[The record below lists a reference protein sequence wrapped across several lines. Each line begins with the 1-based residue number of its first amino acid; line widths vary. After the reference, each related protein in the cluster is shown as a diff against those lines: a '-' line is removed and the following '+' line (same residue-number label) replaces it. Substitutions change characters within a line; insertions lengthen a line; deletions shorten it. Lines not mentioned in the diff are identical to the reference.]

1 MADQWF
7 SRGSDEGSHH
17 GSDHGAG
24 RRSYIGKT
32 SNCVVALVL
41 AASLIG
47 NGCAGVVMGSNSSG
61 SGGKPPGGTPPPAN
75 APQPQLSATPMSA
88 SFPLVAAGT
97 SGSQTI
103 TLQNDGTSGV
113 TISSAAV
120 TGAGFST
127 SGLLLPIGIAAGQR
141 TTFNVMFT
149 PSSAGNA
156 AGSVSL
162 VSDAPNS
169 PLVISAT
176 GTSLAATALLSSSV
190 SNLDFGSVLVGATA
204 LLGVTLMNAGN
215 ANLTLSSVL
224 AAGPGFGV
232 TGAGANTVL
241 TPGQTAALNVTFSP
255 SAPGTAGG
263 SIAIGSSAG
272 AVSVTLT
279 GSGGELSAH
288 TVALAWDPST
298 SDVVGYY
305 IYRALPNGA
314 LAKINPAPAVLTAY
328 TDASIQSGQT
338 YTYVV
343 TAVDANN
350 VESDYSDPVLAVI
363 P

>member
-1 MADQWF
+1 MADQWL

-120 TGAGFST
+120 TRAGFST
-127 SGLLLPIGIAAGQR
+127 SCLQLSICIAARLTMEVHQ
-141 TTFNVMFT
+141 T
-149 PSSAGNA
+149 SS
-156 AGSVSL
+156 
-162 VSDAPNS
+162 
-169 PLVISAT
+169 T
-176 GTSLAATALLSSSV
+176 
-190 SNLDFGSVLVGATA
+190 
-204 LLGVTLMNAGN
+204 
-215 ANLTLSSVL
+215 
-224 AAGPGFGV
+224 
-232 TGAGANTVL
+232 
-241 TPGQTAALNVTFSP
+241 
-255 SAPGTAGG
+255 
-263 SIAIGSSAG
+263 
-272 AVSVTLT
+272 
-279 GSGGELSAH
+279 H
-288 TVALAWDPST
+288 C
-298 SDVVGYY
+298 
-305 IYRALPNGA
+305 
-314 LAKINPAPAVLTAY
+314 
-328 TDASIQSGQT
+328 
-338 YTYVV
+338 
-343 TAVDANN
+343 
-350 VESDYSDPVLAVI
+350 
-363 P
+363 